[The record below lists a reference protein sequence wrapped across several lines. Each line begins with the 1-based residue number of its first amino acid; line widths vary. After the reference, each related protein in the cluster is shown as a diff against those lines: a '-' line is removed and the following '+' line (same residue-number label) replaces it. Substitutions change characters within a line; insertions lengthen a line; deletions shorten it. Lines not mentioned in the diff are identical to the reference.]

1 MRIKNLKRSSAEK
14 TAEKKRHE
22 AMGWQNPP
30 EPHDY
35 PQGARINLGEGELE
49 KLGMS
54 KLPKADDEVNFTGRG
69 RIVTVHSEAQQ
80 GKDPSERVEIQITH
94 LGLEKR
100 IGSAEQMYD
109 KTPSDDDGDE

>member
-1 MRIKNLKRSSAEK
+1 MKMINLKRSAEDK
-14 TAEKKRHE
+14 KVEKKRHE
-22 AMGWQNPP
+22 AMGFTNPP

-49 KLGMS
+49 KLGLS
-54 KLPKADDEVNFTGRG
+54 KLPKADEEVTFTGRG
-69 RIVTVHSEAQQ
+69 RIVTVHSEAEQ
-80 GKDPSERVEIQITH
+80 GKDPTERVEIQITH

-109 KTPSDDDGDE
+109 KTPSGNAD